1 MNTTNLFST
10 SSNETHQYTAEGIS
24 IILGAMGA
32 LIASL
37 FYALK
42 NIKHSTCCLGFI
54 ECEQQIE
61 ENEENEQEPV
71 IYIRERDITE
81 V

>member
-42 NIKHSTCCLGFI
+42 NIKHSTCCLGFCECDQNI
-54 ECEQQIE
+54 EDHE
-61 ENEENEQEPV
+61 ENEHEPV
-71 IYIRERDITE
+71 IYIRDITE

>member
-42 NIKHSTCCLGFI
+42 NIKHSTCCLGFF
-54 ECEQQIE
+54 ECEQNIE
-61 ENEENEQEPV
+61 EVVEVIEEPV
-71 IYIRERDITE
+71 AFRRDITT